1 MRSFTSVL
9 GVLAAAI
16 TAVSAYTT
24 PVGSPSGNAIYTP
37 GLNQVVPAGKP
48 FEITWNPTTAG
59 TITLVLLRG
68 PSTNAVPQYAIVEK
82 IANSGKYSWTPSTA
96 LVPDV
101 SNYGIQLIDDATG
114 QYQYST
120 QFGIS
125 NAAYASSSS
134 VKTTSTSGPVY
145 VSSTS
150 APGYVTSTSGPVYT
164 ATSTPAYVSPASI
177 TKTSTTSSCTATTLT
192 TSCSS
197 TTSAAPYS
205 THASYNG
212 TAATSTPVP
221 APYTGAASGNAVQF
235 GMVLFAGAVGAFAAV
250 F

>member
-1 MRSFTSVL
+1 MRSFTTIF

-24 PVGSPSGNAIYTP
+24 PVGTPVGNPIFTP

-48 FEITWNPTTAG
+48 FEITWNPTTSG
-59 TITLVLLRG
+59 TVTLVLLRG
-68 PSTNAVPQYAIVEK
+68 PSTNVVPLYAIVEK
-82 IANSGKYSWTPSTA
+82 IANSGKYSWTPSTS

-101 SNYGIQLIDDATG
+101 SHYGIQLIDDATG

-120 QFGIS
+120 QFGIA
-125 NAAYASSSS
+125 NAAYVSSSS
-134 VKTTSTSGPVY
+134 VKMTSTAPAY

-150 APGYVTSTSGPVYT
+150 VPVYAT
-164 ATSTPAYVSPASI
+164 TSTPAYVSSASI
-177 TKTSTTSSCTATTLT
+177 TKTSTTSSCTSTTLT

-197 TTSAAPYS
+197 TTTSVAPYS
-205 THASYNG
+205 THVSYNV
-212 TAATSTPVP
+212 TAPTATPAPAP
-221 APYTGAASGNAVQF
+221 APYTGAASGNAVQL
-235 GMVLFAGAVGAFAAV
+235 GMALFAGAVGAFAAV